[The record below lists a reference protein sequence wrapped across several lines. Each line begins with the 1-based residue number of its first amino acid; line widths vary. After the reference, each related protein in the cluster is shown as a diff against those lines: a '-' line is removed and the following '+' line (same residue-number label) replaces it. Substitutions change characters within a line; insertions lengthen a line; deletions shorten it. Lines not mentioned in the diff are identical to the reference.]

1 LRPLRFSL
9 DQLAAARDVEGK
21 AACCNNRGA
30 SAKFVLP
37 PLNDRERAV
46 HTSKVSSKWQV
57 VIPRQ
62 VREAEQIRVGSEV
75 AFERTAQGILLRP
88 VGAGKR
94 MAPEQVYGILK
105 TRRRAATQADIAR
118 AVRSAA
124 VRRERRRRT
133 AR

>member
-1 LRPLRFSL
+1 
-9 DQLAAARDVEGK
+9 
-21 AACCNNRGA
+21 
-30 SAKFVLP
+30 
-37 PLNDRERAV
+37 V